1 MDMPVQTE
9 KREAATARRRA
20 PVTELLRAWSAGDR
34 AAGASAVE
42 LLYGELRRIA
52 VACFRSE
59 RRDHT
64 LQATAV
70 LHEAYLRL
78 ERDAGVEWRDRN
90 HFLSVAARLM
100 RRVLVD
106 HSREWGAAKRG
117 GGRVRVAL
125 EAERLALPARPP
137 DLIELDQ
144 ALADLE
150 RVDARMAALV
160 ELRFFGGLTLEEAA
174 GVLEVSPA
182 TTVREWRRA
191 RTWLFCRLSGAEGV
205 DGP

>member
-1 MDMPVQTE
+1 MPHATHTPE
-9 KREAATARRRA
+9 SEAELRQGA
-20 PVTELLRAWSAGDR
+20 VTELLRAWSAGDR
-34 AAGASAVE
+34 GAGASAVE

-52 VACFRSE
+52 AACFRGE

-78 ERDAGVEWRDRN
+78 ERDGRVEWRDRN

-117 GGRVRVAL
+117 AGRVRAGID
-125 EAERLALPARPP
+125 AGQLALPSRPP
-137 DLIELDQ
+137 DLVALDD

-160 ELRFFGGLTLEEAA
+160 ELRYFGGLTLDEAA
-174 GVLEVSPA
+174 DVLGVSVP
-182 TTVREWRRA
+182 TVVREWRRA
-191 RTWLFCRLSGAEGV
+191 RAWLYCRLSGAGEG

>member
-1 MDMPVQTE
+1 MPRSTDTPE
-9 KREAATARRRA
+9 PEAGVHPRA
-20 PVTELLRAWSAGDR
+20 VTELLRAWSAGDR
-34 AAGASAVE
+34 SAGASAVAH
-42 LLYGELRRIA
+42 LYGELRRIA
-52 VACFRSE
+52 AACFRRE
-59 RRDHT
+59 RSDHT

-70 LHEAYLRL
+70 VHEAYLRL
-78 ERDAGVEWRDRN
+78 ERDGRVEWRDRN

-117 GGRVRVAL
+117 GSRGRARIEVSH
-125 EAERLALPARPP
+125 LALPSRPP
-137 DLIELDQ
+137 DLVALDD

-160 ELRFFGGLTLEEAA
+160 ELRYFGGLTLDEAA
-174 GVLEVSPA
+174 GVLGVSVP
-182 TTVREWRRA
+182 TVVREWRRA
-191 RTWLFCRLSGAEGV
+191 RSWLYYRLSGVGES